1 MTRGRAVTVVVV
13 EDSAVQRAHLVRA
26 LEAEGDIKV
35 VGEAVGG
42 AEAVGVVQRHKPDV
56 VTVDLQLPDGGGH
69 HAIEQIMGYSP
80 APILVLS
87 ASVAGRE
94 STAAVDALVAGAL
107 DALPK
112 PTRWTAGAEAEL
124 RARVRTL
131 RGATV
136 IRHPRG
142 RRKPPGAGSRATRAG
157 GSRVPVVAVA
167 ASTGGPPAVAKVLTG
182 LAGVSA
188 AVLVVQHLH
197 ADFID
202 GFVAW
207 MARVSPLSVQPAV
220 DGADLRPGVVYVA
233 PGGAHLKVDADGRAV
248 LDPLPRTLHRPSA
261 DELFRSVAAH
271 LGARAV
277 GVLLTGMGDDGAQGL
292 LAMRTA
298 GALTIAQDEATSAVY
313 GMPRAAAAVDAA
325 TTILPLDRI
334 PAAVAQSV
342 RRLPR

>member
-1 MTRGRAVTVVVV
+1 MTRRAALTVVVV
-13 EDSAVQRAHLVRA
+13 ENSPVQRAHLVRA

-35 VGEAVGG
+35 VGEAVGA

-56 VTVDLQLPDGGGH
+56 VTIDLQLPDGGGR
-69 HAIEQIMGYSP
+69 HAIEQIMGYAP
-80 APILVLS
+80 VPILVLS
-87 ASVAGRE
+87 ASVAGPDPA
-94 STAAVDALVAGAL
+94 AAVDALVAGAL

-112 PTRWTAGAEAEL
+112 PARWTAGAEAEL
-124 RARVRTL
+124 RKRVRTL

-142 RRKPPGAGSRATRAG
+142 RRKAPGAAARPPAAAG
-157 GSRVPVVAVA
+157 VRVPVVAVA
-167 ASTGGPPAVAKVLTG
+167 ASTGGPPAVAKVLAG
-182 LAGVSA
+182 LAGVPA
-188 AVLVVQHLH
+188 AVFVVQHLH

-207 MARVSPLSVQPAV
+207 MARASPLSVRLAV
-220 DGADLRPGVVYVA
+220 HGDDVRPGVVYVA
-233 PGGAHLKVDADGRAV
+233 PGNAHLKVDADGRVV

-261 DELFRSVAAH
+261 DELFRSVASH
-271 LGARAV
+271 VGRRAV

-292 LAMRTA
+292 LAMRAA
-298 GALTIAQDEATSAVY
+298 GAATIAQDEATSAVF

-325 TTILPLDRI
+325 TAVLPLDQI

-342 RRLPR
+342 RKLRR

>member
-1 MTRGRAVTVVVV
+1 MTGVGALTVVVV
-13 EDSAVQRAHLVRA
+13 EDSPVQRAHLVRA

-35 VGEAVGG
+35 VGEAVGA

-56 VTVDLQLPDGGGH
+56 VTVDLQLADGGGH
-69 HAIEQIMGYSP
+69 HAIEQIMGYAP

-87 ASVAGRE
+87 ASVAGPE
-94 STAAVDALVAGAL
+94 SAAAVEALVAGAL

-112 PTRWTAGAEAEL
+112 PARWTAGTEAEL
-124 RARVRTL
+124 RKRVRTL

-142 RRKPPGAGSRATRAG
+142 RRKPPGTSERAARPVG
-157 GSRVPVVAVA
+157 DRVPVVAVA
-167 ASTGGPPAVAKVLTG
+167 ASTGGPPAVAKLLAG

-202 GFVAW
+202 GFVSW
-207 MARVSPLSVQPAV
+207 MARVSPLTVEPAV
-220 DGADLRPGVVYVA
+220 HGAALRPGVVSVA
-233 PGGAHLKVDADGRAV
+233 PGGAHLKVDADGRIV

-271 LGARAV
+271 RRARAV

-298 GALTIAQDEATSAVY
+298 GAVTLAQDEATSAVY
-313 GMPRAAAAVDAA
+313 GMPRAAAAIDAA
-325 TTILPLDRI
+325 TTVLPLDQI
-334 PAAVAQSV
+334 PAAVLQAV